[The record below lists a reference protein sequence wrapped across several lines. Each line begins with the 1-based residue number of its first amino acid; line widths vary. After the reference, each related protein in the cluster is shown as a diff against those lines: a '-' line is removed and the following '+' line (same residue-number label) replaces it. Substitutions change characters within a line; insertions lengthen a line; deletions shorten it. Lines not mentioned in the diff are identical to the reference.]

1 MAADTT
7 YAPVEEAGNGVK
19 VAFDF
24 AFKILAKT
32 DLVVRK
38 KSAAGVYGSV
48 LTVDVDYTVVFDS
61 VAETGTVTYTVAPVN
76 GGASN
81 IQRSS
86 DLTQATVY
94 PREGTLPAKTTE
106 TALDKLTLLVQEIYY
121 WLNKR
126 VPAYAA
132 QPSNPAKLIITTPTD
147 RRAMIYATNGDG
159 TYNIVPSTYDPDEN
173 VAAAAASAAAAAASA
188 TAAAS
193 SATAAAASATAAAAS
208 ATTASTIA
216 AALQLSGLYSARP
229 VAPTV
234 TTIYYSTD
242 RDSAELWLPA
252 ANRWFLLG

>member
-7 YAPVEEAGNGVK
+7 YAPVEEAGNGIK

-38 KSAAGVYGSV
+38 KAADGTYGSA
-48 LTVDVDYTVVFDS
+48 LTVDVDYTVAFDS
-61 VAETGTVTYTVAPVN
+61 IAETGTVTYTVAPVN

-106 TALDKLTLLVQEIYY
+106 TAIDKLTLIVQELYY

-126 VPAYAA
+126 VPSYAA

-147 RRAMIYATNGDG
+147 RRAMVYVTNGDG
-159 TYNIVPSTYDPDEN
+159 TYNISPSVYDPDQ
-173 VAAAAASAAAAAASA
+173 AQADSAASAAAAAVS
-188 TAAAS
+188 
-193 SATAAAASATAAAAS
+193 AASAAAVVAS
-208 ATTASTIA
+208 VIG
-216 AALQLSGLYSARP
+216 SGAYAARP
-229 VAPTV
+229 VAPASNFF
-234 TTIYYSTD
+234 YYSTD
-242 RDSAELWLPA
+242 RDSLELWVTA

>member
-61 VAETGTVTYTVAPVN
+61 IAETGTVTYTVAPVN

-86 DLTQATVY
+86 DRTQATVY

-121 WLNKR
+121 WLSKR

-132 QPSNPAKLIITTPTD
+132 QPSNPAQLIITTPTD
-147 RRAMIYATNGDG
+147 RRAMVYVTNGDG
-159 TYNIVPSTYDPDEN
+159 TYNISPSVYDPDQ
-173 VAAAAASAAAAAASA
+173 AQADSAASAAAAAASA
-188 TAAAS
+188 ASAAAIV
-193 SATAAAASATAAAAS
+193 AAAYGY
-208 ATTASTIA
+208 
-216 AALQLSGLYSARP
+216 GLYSARP
-229 VAPTV
+229 SPTSNFF
-234 TTIYYSTD
+234 YYSTD
-242 RDSAELWLPA
+242 RDSLELFIVA